1 MNDDLE
7 DRLDAVESD
16 LADTSPDTPR
26 LMIVYT
32 DGDGYVTPDGDPVP
46 TNDDGDP
53 VAPDGPGPLIILK
66 REHVT
71 RDGDATDTVEDAAD
85 TDR

>member
-1 MNDDLE
+1 MNDDLA

-16 LADTSPDTPR
+16 LADAPTAGGSG
-26 LMIVYT
+26 IVYT

-46 TNDDGDP
+46 TTDGGDP
-53 VAPDGPGPLIILK
+53 VVPGATGPVIVLLGEYDP
-66 REHVT
+66 REH
-71 RDGDATDTVEDAAD
+71 AD